1 MADPHAETDTALLPD
16 ALRINAWTGQGPA
29 ATTPLAPRWSAWA
42 TAQQMA
48 PANKTLAAAEPVD
61 ERDWQDPRVGWGLL
75 VADNDALS
83 QADRAVGADLPDVL
97 RELVQR
103 RQGPIVR
110 YREENSFESLRRYYV
125 DGPAQDIS
133 LTAKAGVARGLLPRY
148 LLIWASPAKGGQP
161 GCVPWRFQ

>member
-1 MADPHAETDTALLPD
+1 MADTDTETDTPLLPD
-16 ALRINAWTGQGPA
+16 ALRINAWIGPGPA
-29 ATTPLAPRWSAWA
+29 ATTPLAQTWAAWA
-42 TAQQMA
+42 TARHMA
-48 PANKTLAAAEPVD
+48 SANKTMAAAEPVD

-83 QADRAVGADLPDVL
+83 QADRALGTDLPDVL

-110 YREENSFESLRRYYV
+110 YREENSLESLRRYYV

-133 LTAKAGVARGLLPRY
+133 LTAKAGVA
-148 LLIWASPAKGGQP
+148 GGARLTRNGS
-161 GCVPWRFQ
+161 GCT